1 MNIYIVRHG
10 QTDSNIIKNRFGGRV
25 DVLLNDVGRE
35 EAREVKRNLD
45 GITFDRVY
53 SSPLKRALETAQI
66 ISDGNIIIDDRLI
79 ERSNGDLEGR
89 IWSEITDKIDFSN
102 EEFIKK
108 YNIEPDDQIIN
119 RVDSFFDEISNLE
132 ECQNILVVTHAGTGM
147 YARRYFEGEP
157 ENGDIKSYKLKNCEI
172 LTYSVE
178 NKIYKKKC

>member
-89 IWSEITDKIDFSN
+89 LRSEITDKIDFSN

-132 ECQNILVVTHAGTGM
+132 
-147 YARRYFEGEP
+147 
-157 ENGDIKSYKLKNCEI
+157 
-172 LTYSVE
+172 
-178 NKIYKKKC
+178 